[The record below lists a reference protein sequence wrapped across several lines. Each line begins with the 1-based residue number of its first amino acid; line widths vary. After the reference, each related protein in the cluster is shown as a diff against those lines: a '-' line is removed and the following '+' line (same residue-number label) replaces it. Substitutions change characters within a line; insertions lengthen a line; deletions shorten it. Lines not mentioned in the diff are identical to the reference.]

1 MDLGLCAYAIYCS
14 CSVFVDSA
22 PPISF
27 FYRPASSK
35 TAAQPK
41 SVAIAGD
48 STVFI
53 SEIDTVE
60 AFRFNQKVFEQ
71 KPKYQPGAIAAHG
84 SVVAIGEVCDRLFA
98 LCAFKFNCQHDLFFV
113 FCLSGAKSSSP

>member
-1 MDLGLCAYAIYCS
+1 MRIFIVIVVLACVLPTLF
-14 CSVFVDSA
+14 VFIDKT
-22 PPISF
+22 F

-41 SVAIAGD
+41 SIAVTSD

-53 SEIDTVE
+53 SEIDTIE

-71 KPKYQPGAIAAHG
+71 KPKYQPGAIGVYG
-84 SVVAIGEVCDRLFA
+84 SMVAIGDVCYI
-98 LCAFKFNCQHDLFFV
+98 LFF
-113 FCLSGAKSSSP
+113 F